1 MVTVMTCTRHRPL
14 TVMGDISVFF
24 VNHFNDVLYS
34 NNILCYNSL
43 NLKKLKKT
51 MRRSLLSGSAEAAAM
66 L

>member
-1 MVTVMTCTRHRPL
+1 MTTMNRRQQMVTVMTCTRHRPL

-43 NLKKLKKT
+43 NLKKIH
-51 MRRSLLSGSAEAAAM
+51 
-66 L
+66 